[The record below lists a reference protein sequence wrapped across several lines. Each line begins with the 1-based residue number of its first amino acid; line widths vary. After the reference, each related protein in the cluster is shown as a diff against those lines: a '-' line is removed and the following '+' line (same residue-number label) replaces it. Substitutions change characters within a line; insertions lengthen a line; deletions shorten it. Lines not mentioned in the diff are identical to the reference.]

1 MVCHVFEEDKTWFF
15 NPCKCWK
22 KHKKNVDIL
31 WYLMVL
37 TRIDDVESSNG
48 GDIMGIYIY
57 THNMRISQTRM
68 WICWGLS
75 RTTSQPSWV
84 LPFEWW
90 SSPRI
95 LRIRLWKHF
104 FYQGIFLLRAW
115 NFFFCVWIIVS
126 TMSLNSLNP
135 DCFLF
140 GTISTVS
147 FPAWSGKVWN
157 FKAAS
162 STCRLWWPNLL
173 QFHFPNS
180 ASFPTKLQ
188 L

>member
-1 MVCHVFEEDKTWFF
+1 
-15 NPCKCWK
+15 
-22 KHKKNVDIL
+22 
-31 WYLMVL
+31 MVL

-180 ASFPTKLQ
+180 ASFPTVFICNVVKPIS
-188 L
+188 